1 MRIFRG
7 LDSYIKKEGVAL
19 TIGSFD
25 GVHHGHQEIIKAMR
39 RDAAEKGCLSALM
52 TFSPHPRIV
61 LKKDSEKLRLL
72 NTDREKEALFEE
84 FGIDLLF
91 MMPFNKEFLSQSA
104 DEFLQNMLIEKIGMK
119 HIVLGYDHR
128 FGNRREGDVNFLKD
142 HASKFQYTVDEIP
155 AQTIDDLGVS
165 STKIRTALENGQVAL
180 ANRLL
185 GYAYRLEGKVVAGD
199 QIGREIGYPTANI
212 QVTDPYKLIPAD
224 GVYAVQVKVENQW
237 LAGMG
242 YIGTRPTVNG
252 KSTKLEVN
260 LLDWNGDLYGQDL
273 CVRLVTQVRPDEKFD
288 SLVALK
294 AQIAKDEQNIRSILR

>member
-1 MRIFRG
+1 MKIYRG
-7 LDSYIKKEGVAL
+7 LDSYKKKEGVAL

-25 GVHHGHQEIIKAMR
+25 GVHHGHQEIIKALR
-39 RDAAEKGCLSALM
+39 RDASDKGCLSGLM

-72 NTDREKEALFEE
+72 NTDSEKEALFEE
-84 FGIDLLF
+84 LGVDLLF

-142 HASKFQYTVDEIP
+142 QASVFGYTVDEIP

-165 STKIRTALENGQVAL
+165 STKIRNALEKGQVAL

-185 GYAYRLEGKVVAGD
+185 GYAYRLEGKVVKGD
-199 QIGREIGYPTANI
+199 QIGRKIGYPTANI
-212 QVTDPYKLIPAD
+212 QVNEPYKLIPAD
-224 GVYAVQVKVENQW
+224 GVYAVQVKVANQW

-242 YIGTRPTVNG
+242 YIGSRPTVSG
-252 KSTKLEVN
+252 KTTKVEVN
-260 LLDWNGDLYGQDL
+260 LLDWEGDLYGQEI
-273 CVRLVTQVRPDEKFD
+273 CMRLVTQIRPDEKFD
-288 SLVALK
+288 NLDALK
-294 AQIAKDEQNIRSILR
+294 AQIAKDELHIRSILR